1 MSESKSKE
9 PSVSVKPAKQGSSN
23 LSETTWIDR
32 TVWNERML
40 AALDNGVKGKKWF
53 SLNDKVWRRQ
63 TLENGWHDVMAN
75 HGGAGVDGQSIER
88 VAGKIGKYLDEL
100 ERSLRTGEYQPGAI
114 RRVEIPKGKD
124 KTRPI
129 GIPTVKDRIVESA
142 IKRVIEPIFE
152 RIFEPTSYGFR
163 PKRGCNDAL
172 REVDGLVKA
181 GYCYVLDADIEDYFG
196 SISHERMMERIEE
209 YISDGKLLK
218 LLERYLKQDIV
229 KGLSTWTPLTG
240 TPQGAVISP
249 LLANLYLHEL
259 DVKMRESGYRMIRYA
274 DDFVV
279 MCRDEAEAKRAM
291 QEVERWMTA
300 NGLRLHAEKT
310 RRGDC
315 RQKGQGFEFLGYR
328 FESGRRWVR
337 KRSMKALKEKI
348 RSKTRRN
355 RGSSMS
361 EIIGSLN
368 PMLRGWFNYFKHA
381 HRRSYLPIDQ
391 FVRRR
396 LRAILRKQTK
406 RPGMGW
412 TMKDHQQWPNKYF
425 AEAGL
430 FTMHEAWLT
439 ASQSRS

>member
-100 ERSLRTGEYQPGAI
+100 ETSLRTGEYQPGAI

-172 REVDGLVKA
+172 REVDGLVKS

>member
-23 LSETTWIDR
+23 LSESTWIDR
-32 TVWNERML
+32 TVWNDRML

-53 SLNDKVWRRQ
+53 SLNDKVRRRQ

-75 HGGAGVDGQSIER
+75 NGGAGVDGQSIER
-88 VAGKIGKYLDEL
+88 VAAKIGKYLDEL
-100 ERSLRTGEYQPGAI
+100 ERSLRTGEYEPSAI
-114 RRVEIPKGKD
+114 RRVEIPKGKG
-124 KTRPI
+124 KKRPI

-152 RIFEPTSYGFR
+152 RVFEPTSYGFR

-181 GYCYVLDADIEDYFG
+181 GYCYVVDADIEDFFG
-196 SISHERMMERIEE
+196 SISHDRMMERIEE
-209 YISDGKLLK
+209 YISDGNLLK
-218 LLERYLKQDIV
+218 LLEKYLKQDIV
-229 KGLSTWTPLTG
+229 KELSTWTPLRG

-259 DVKMRESGYRMIRYA
+259 DVKMRECGYRMIRYA

-291 QEVERWMTA
+291 QEVEKWMA
-300 NGLRLHAEKT
+300 ENGLRLHAEKT
-310 RRGDC
+310 HIGDC

-328 FESGRRWVR
+328 FEAGRRWVR
-337 KRSMKALKEKI
+337 KRSMKALREKI
-348 RSKTRRN
+348 RSKTRRS

-368 PMLRGWFNYFKHA
+368 PMLRGWYNYFKHA
-381 HRRSYLPIDQ
+381 CWRTYLPIDQ

-396 LRAILRKQTK
+396 LRAILRKQAK

-412 TMKDHQQWPNKYF
+412 TLNDHMEWPNKYF
-425 AEAGL
+425 ADAGL
-430 FTMHEAWLT
+430 FTMHEAWQT

>member
-172 REVDGLVKA
+172 REVDGLVKS

>member
-100 ERSLRTGEYQPGAI
+100 ETSLRTGEYQPGAI